1 MNECENQE
9 FTGCQRPNLGLQW
22 LKTFNT
28 PITVKMQRETASGK
42 IFGLLTG
49 KEPLTALDPAG
60 IVPAVNASFR
70 ICLRSHPELPP
81 KK

>member
-1 MNECENQE
+1 M
-9 FTGCQRPNLGLQW
+9 
-22 LKTFNT
+22 K
-28 PITVKMQRETASGK
+28 REAASGN

-49 KEPLTALDPAG
+49 KEPLTALDLAG

-70 ICLRSHPELPP
+70 HLPKITSGIAQ